1 MNRSIR
7 VCGKRANSFGKVHS
21 SSSGQVPHLKGIL
34 KNQCWNKRGQAKMVG
49 VQEAY
54 LEERMSEI
62 RDLCP
67 GQEKWRN
74 TFLFAEALIEEEGS
88 RSSGSRSSNVHS
100 YRI

>member
-1 MNRSIR
+1 
-7 VCGKRANSFGKVHS
+7 
-21 SSSGQVPHLKGIL
+21 
-34 KNQCWNKRGQAKMVG
+34 MVG